1 MQLLPKILLTIL
13 LLSFLSGCQFI
24 RIDRAAFTPSAP
36 LIYSQKAEF
45 VFTPQGRETFRLK
58 DGPLAQQQ
66 QGFVRFCANTYRKT
80 CRNKLPYVRYVG
92 MRGYFDSLEPVK
104 TDGKS
109 YEYYPVIL
117 ENGEK
122 YFFLSLKNDGGKYGS
137 HSPISA
143 LTFNSS
149 FAARPFIEGAEINIV
164 GEYKSFDQRYYLLSN
179 EKVLPS
185 NQLKHIRDISKNY
198 PQRAEIA
205 NLLLDTVIEYN
216 EDYESYL
223 IQPILNENSADVRLI
238 LGLNHSSSWLRFK
251 VSHLGGSLKTIN
263 GFTLRADDQKWRS
276 PVLKFEASGDAK
288 KVHESFEIQANKQE
302 IAMVAALAKSSK
314 ATLQLHTAHRSIGRE
329 LKSNQKQQLLNMLK
343 LNDLL
348 GIKGS

>member
-1 MQLLPKILLTIL
+1 MQLSIRLFISIFI
-13 LLSFLSGCQFI
+13 LSFLTACQLI
-24 RIDRAAFTPSAP
+24 RIDRAAFTPSTP

-58 DGPLAQQQ
+58 DGPLAKQQ

-104 TDGKS
+104 TDGDT

-122 YFFLSLKNDGGKYGS
+122 YFFLSLKIDGGKYGN

-149 FAARPFIEGAEINIV
+149 FAARPFIEGAQVNIV
-164 GEYKSFDQRYYLLSN
+164 GEYKSFDQSYYLLSN

-185 NQLKHIRDISKNY
+185 NQLRHIREISKNH
-198 PQRAEIA
+198 PQRSEIA

-223 IQPILNENSADVRLI
+223 IQPTLNANSADVRLI

-251 VSHLGGSLKTIN
+251 VSHLSSSLKTIN
-263 GFTLRADDQKWRS
+263 GFTLRADDKKWRS
-276 PVLKFEASGDAK
+276 PVLKFEASGDVK
-288 KVHESFEIQANKQE
+288 KVQESFEIQANKQE
-302 IAMVAALAKSSK
+302 ISIVTALAKSSK
-314 ATLQLHTAHRSIGRE
+314 ATLQLHTASKSIDKE
-329 LKSNQKQQLLNMLK
+329 LKSIQKQQLLTMLK

-348 GIKGS
+348 GVKGS

>member
-1 MQLLPKILLTIL
+1 MQLSIRVFISIFI
-13 LLSFLSGCQFI
+13 LSFLTACQFI
-24 RIDRAAFTPSAP
+24 RIDRAAFTPSTP
-36 LIYSQKAEF
+36 LIYSPKAEF
-45 VFTPQGRETFRLK
+45 VFSPQDRETFRLK
-58 DGPLAQQQ
+58 DLPLAQQQ

-104 TDGKS
+104 TDGDT
-109 YEYYPVIL
+109 YEYYPVIF

-137 HSPISA
+137 RSPISA

-149 FAARPFIEGAEINIV
+149 FAARPFIEGADVNIV
-164 GEYKSFDQRYYLLSN
+164 GEYKSFDQMYYLLSN
-179 EKVLPS
+179 EKVLPG
-185 NQLKHIRDISKNY
+185 NQLKHIRDISKKY
-198 PQRAEIA
+198 PQRSEIA
-205 NLLLDTVIEYN
+205 YLLLDTVIEFN

-223 IQPILNENSADVRLI
+223 IQPNINANSADVRLI

-263 GFTLRADDQKWRS
+263 GFTLRADDKKWRS
-276 PVLKFEASGDAK
+276 PVLKFEASGDAN

-302 IAMVAALAKSSK
+302 ISMVTALAKSSK
-314 ATLQLHTAHRSIGRE
+314 ATLQLHTANRSISRE
-329 LKSNQKQQLLNMLK
+329 LKNIQKQKLLNMLK

-348 GIKGS
+348 GFKGS

>member
-1 MQLLPKILLTIL
+1 MQLSIRVFLSVFILSLLTA
-13 LLSFLSGCQFI
+13 CQFI
-24 RIDRAAFTPSAP
+24 RIDRAAFTPSTP
-36 LIYSQKAEF
+36 LIYSQKSEF
-45 VFTPQGRETFRLK
+45 VFTPQGRETFRIK
-58 DGPLAQQQ
+58 DGLLAQQQ
-66 QGFVRFCANTYRKT
+66 QGFVRFCANTYRKK

-104 TDGKS
+104 TDGS
-109 YEYYPVIL
+109 TYEYYPVIL

-122 YFFLSLKNDGGKYGS
+122 YFFLSLKSDGGKYGS

-149 FAARPFIEGAEINIV
+149 FAVQPFIEGTEVNIV
-164 GEYKSFDQRYYLLSN
+164 GEYKSFDQTYYLLSN
-179 EKVLPS
+179 EKVLAGH
-185 NQLKHIRDISKNY
+185 QLKHIRDISKNY
-198 PQRAEIA
+198 PQHTEIA
-205 NLLLDTVIEYN
+205 NLLLGTVIEYN

-223 IQPILNENSADVRLI
+223 IQPNLNTNSADVRLI

-263 GFTLRADDQKWRS
+263 GFTLRADDKKWRS
-276 PVLKFEASGDAK
+276 PVLKFETSGDEK

-302 IAMVAALAKSSK
+302 ISMATAVAKSSK
-314 ATLQLHTAHRSIGRE
+314 ATLQLHTAHRSINKE
-329 LKSNQKQQLLNMLK
+329 LKSIQKQQLQNMLK

-348 GIKGS
+348 GFQGS